1 MGVREIVC
9 YPDEIL
15 EKKCDTVT
23 EFDRALHVL
32 IDDMFDTMYKA
43 EGVGLAAP
51 QIGIGKQ
58 VAVVDIGD
66 ETGKVEL
73 VNPVIEQMEGEQD
86 GPEGC
91 LSFPGIF
98 GDVKRAQKVK
108 VSALDRHGNPFT
120 IVAEDFLARALQH
133 EIDHL
138 NGVLFTSKV
147 SSYYEQ
153 GEFER

>member
-9 YPDEIL
+9 YPDAIL
-15 EKKCDTVT
+15 EKNCEPVT
-23 EFDRALHVL
+23 SFHHELHQL
-32 IDDMFDTMYKA
+32 IDDMFDTMYEA

-51 QIGIGKQ
+51 QIGIDLR
-58 VAVVDIGD
+58 VAVVDVGD
-66 ETGKVEL
+66 ETGKIEL
-73 VNPVIEQMEGEQD
+73 VNPIIEHGEGEQD

-98 GDVKRAQKVK
+98 GDVKRSKKVTVRAQ
-108 VSALDRHGNPFT
+108 DRNGRTFT

-138 NGVLFTSKV
+138 NGILFTSKV
-147 SSYYEQ
+147 SSYYEP